1 MTITLT
7 GFMGCGKSSVGRYL
21 SELLCCPFTDLD
33 EAICQKAGKSIP
45 EIFTSEGEAGFRT
58 LEAEVLQSILTP
70 SGAESTEKQS
80 LTSQAMGPSLCGQMA
95 STASPSSL
103 YLMIVALGG
112 GTVMTPEC
120 AELVKEKTTC
130 IYLKASIETLIR
142 HLETEASGR
151 PMLQG
156 DSLRSRIE
164 ELMSIRS
171 ETYET
176 TAHITIETDGKSIEA
191 IAEEIFHILNN

>member
-1 MTITLT
+1 
-7 GFMGCGKSSVGRYL
+7 MGCGKSSVGRYL

-45 EIFTSEGEAGFRT
+45 EIFASEGETEFRK
-58 LEAEVLQSILTP
+58 LEAETLRSILTP
-70 SGAESTEKQS
+70 SGTVRTEKKS
-80 LTSQAMGPSLCGQMA
+80 LPLQAMGPSLCGQRG
-95 STASPSSL
+95 STVSPSL
-103 YLMIVALGG
+103 QHRMVIALGG

-120 AELVKEKTTC
+120 SEIVKERSVC
-130 IYLKASIETLIR
+130 IYLKASIDTLVR

-164 ELMSIRS
+164 ELMSLRS

>member
-1 MTITLT
+1 
-7 GFMGCGKSSVGRYL
+7 MGCGKSSVGRYL

-103 YLMIVALGG
+103 YLKTVALGG

-142 HLETEASGR
+142 HLETEAPGR

>member
-1 MTITLT
+1 
-7 GFMGCGKSSVGRYL
+7 MGCGKSSVGRYL

-103 YLMIVALGG
+103 YLKTVALGG

-130 IYLKASIETLIR
+130 IYLKASIETLIG

>member
-1 MTITLT
+1 
-7 GFMGCGKSSVGRYL
+7 MGCGKSSVGRYL

-103 YLMIVALGG
+103 HLMIVALGG

-142 HLETEASGR
+142 HLETEAPGR

-164 ELMSIRS
+164 ELMSLRS
-171 ETYET
+171 ETYES

>member
-1 MTITLT
+1 
-7 GFMGCGKSSVGRYL
+7 MGCGKSSVGRYL

-142 HLETEASGR
+142 HLEAEASGR

>member
-1 MTITLT
+1 
-7 GFMGCGKSSVGRYL
+7 
-21 SELLCCPFTDLD
+21 
-33 EAICQKAGKSIP
+33 
-45 EIFTSEGEAGFRT
+45 
-58 LEAEVLQSILTP
+58 
-70 SGAESTEKQS
+70 
-80 LTSQAMGPSLCGQMA
+80 MGPSLCGQMA

>member
-1 MTITLT
+1 
-7 GFMGCGKSSVGRYL
+7 MGCGKSSVGRYL

-80 LTSQAMGPSLCGQMA
+80 LTSQAMGPSLYGQMA
-95 STASPSSL
+95 SAASPSSL
-103 YLMIVALGG
+103 YLKTVALGG

>member
-58 LEAEVLQSILTP
+58 LEAEVLQSILSP

-112 GTVMTPEC
+112 GTVMTPKC

-142 HLETEASGR
+142 HLEAEASGR

>member
-1 MTITLT
+1 
-7 GFMGCGKSSVGRYL
+7 MGCGKSSVGRYL

-33 EAICQKAGKSIP
+33 EAICQKSGKSIP

-80 LTSQAMGPSLCGQMA
+80 LTSQAMDPSLCGQMA

-103 YLMIVALGG
+103 HLMIVALGG

-142 HLETEASGR
+142 HLETEAPGR

>member
-70 SGAESTEKQS
+70 SGADSTEKQS

>member
-1 MTITLT
+1 
-7 GFMGCGKSSVGRYL
+7 MGCGKSSVGRYL

-80 LTSQAMGPSLCGQMA
+80 LTSQAMGPSLYGQMA
-95 STASPSSL
+95 SAASPSSL
-103 YLMIVALGG
+103 YLKTVALGG

-130 IYLKASIETLIR
+130 IYLKASIETLIG

>member
-1 MTITLT
+1 
-7 GFMGCGKSSVGRYL
+7 MGCGKSSVGRYL

-58 LEAEVLQSILTP
+58 LEAEVLQSILSP

-80 LTSQAMGPSLCGQMA
+80 LTSQAMGPSLYGQMA
-95 STASPSSL
+95 SAASPSSL
-103 YLMIVALGG
+103 YLKTVALGG

>member
-80 LTSQAMGPSLCGQMA
+80 LTSQAMGPSLYGQMA
-95 STASPSSL
+95 SAASPSSL
-103 YLMIVALGG
+103 YLKTVALGG

>member
-1 MTITLT
+1 
-7 GFMGCGKSSVGRYL
+7 MGCGKSSVGRYL

-103 YLMIVALGG
+103 YLKTVALGG
-112 GTVMTPEC
+112 GTVMTPKC

-142 HLETEASGR
+142 HLETEAPGR

>member
-1 MTITLT
+1 
-7 GFMGCGKSSVGRYL
+7 MGCGKSSVGRYL

-45 EIFTSEGEAGFRT
+45 EIFTSEGEAGFRP
-58 LEAEVLQSILTP
+58 LEAEVLQSILSP

-103 YLMIVALGG
+103 YLKTVALGG

-164 ELMSIRS
+164 ELMSLRS

>member
-1 MTITLT
+1 
-7 GFMGCGKSSVGRYL
+7 MGCGKSSVGRYL

-80 LTSQAMGPSLCGQMA
+80 LTSQAMVPSLCGQMA
-95 STASPSSL
+95 STASPSSR

-142 HLETEASGR
+142 HLETEAPGR

-164 ELMSIRS
+164 ELMSLRS
-171 ETYET
+171 ETYES

>member
-1 MTITLT
+1 
-7 GFMGCGKSSVGRYL
+7 MGCGKSSVGRYL

-103 YLMIVALGG
+103 HLMIVALGG

-130 IYLKASIETLIR
+130 IYLKASIETLIG

>member
-1 MTITLT
+1 
-7 GFMGCGKSSVGRYL
+7 MGCGKSSVGRYL

-103 YLMIVALGG
+103 HLMIVALGG

-142 HLETEASGR
+142 HLEAEASGR

-164 ELMSIRS
+164 ELMNIRS

>member
-1 MTITLT
+1 
-7 GFMGCGKSSVGRYL
+7 MGCGKSSVGRYL

-58 LEAEVLQSILTP
+58 LEAEVLQSILSP

-103 YLMIVALGG
+103 HLMIVALGG

>member
-1 MTITLT
+1 
-7 GFMGCGKSSVGRYL
+7 MGCGKSSVGRYL

-103 YLMIVALGG
+103 HLMIVALGG

-164 ELMSIRS
+164 ELMSLRS
-171 ETYET
+171 ETYES

>member
-58 LEAEVLQSILTP
+58 LEAEVLQSILSP

>member
-1 MTITLT
+1 
-7 GFMGCGKSSVGRYL
+7 MGCGKSSVGRYL

-58 LEAEVLQSILTP
+58 LEAEVLQSILSP

-142 HLETEASGR
+142 HLEAEASGR

-164 ELMSIRS
+164 ELMNIRS

>member
-80 LTSQAMGPSLCGQMA
+80 LTSQAMSPSLCGQMA